1 MIISTST
8 DASSFGFKIPTR
20 VSTPNDDN
28 NNDDDDDDHDDDA
41 KNGVDDDTPNLRK
54 QLKKKKKP
62 LSSVTHRQT
71 DQGEHGQDDYH
82 DAEDGDG
89 EHAVAPDVNVE

>member
-28 NNDDDDDDHDDDA
+28 NNDDDDDDDA

-54 QLKKKKKP
+54 QLKKKKKKKP
-62 LSSVTHRQT
+62 FLIFNKTQNNT
-71 DQGEHGQDDYH
+71 GKT
-82 DAEDGDG
+82 
-89 EHAVAPDVNVE
+89 